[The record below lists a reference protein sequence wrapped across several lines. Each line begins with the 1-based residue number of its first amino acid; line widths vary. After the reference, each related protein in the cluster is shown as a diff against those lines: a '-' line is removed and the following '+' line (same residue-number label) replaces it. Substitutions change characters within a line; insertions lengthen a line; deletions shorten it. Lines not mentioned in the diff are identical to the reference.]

1 MGTTT
6 GCASFIIIDKSTVTF
21 QMPDRPNHARDM
33 NSQLSGPVNRNAS
46 QPPATAMKTWRNP
59 VNSGYKSR
67 AAPWDA
73 NRAPYPDQKIDMPGR
88 RSEDKRWRSRSPGIN
103 TEDAMP
109 EATALRRD
117 HEETALI
124 AVQKNCRALFEQQ
137 SHRAAG

>member
-6 GCASFIIIDKSTVTF
+6 GCVSFIIIDKNGRLAFRLTA
-21 QMPDRPNHARDM
+21 DRNE
-33 NSQLSGPVNRNAS
+33 
-46 QPPATAMKTWRNP
+46 NP

-67 AAPWDA
+67 AAPGMR
-73 NRAPYPDQKIDMPGR
+73 NRAPYPDQGIYTPGR
-88 RSEDKRWRSRSPGIN
+88 RSGDKRWRSRSPGIN
-103 TEDAMP
+103 IEDAMP

-137 SHRAAG
+137 SHRAAGDDIGARINISQSRYFDVCRNGVEGSSP